1 MILAID
7 VGNSNIVLGC
17 IEDDR
22 ILFEARMASD
32 QLKTSD
38 QYAVEL
44 SNMLTMFRVDP
55 LALEGTIVSSVVP
68 PITNSV
74 KTAVRKLTGK
84 SCKVVGPGLKT
95 GLNIRIDNPAQAGS
109 DLVVAAVAAIHDYG
123 APLIVIDLGTA
134 TTITVV
140 DKDKS
145 FVGGSISPGMKISMN
160 ALTSRTAQLPGVSM
174 EAPPRAIGKNTVD
187 CMQSGIMFGTAAMLD
202 GMIERMEQEVGY
214 KTTVVATGGL
224 ARYVA
229 PLCRHEMQ
237 IDKDLLLKG
246 LNLIYKLNAG

>member
-7 VGNSNIVLGC
+7 VGNTNIVLGC
-17 IEDDR
+17 IEDDQ

-38 QYAVEL
+38 QYCVEL
-44 SNMLTMFRVDP
+44 SNMLRLFSVDP
-55 LALEGTIVSSVVP
+55 LALEGTILSSVVP

-84 SCKVVGPGLKT
+84 DCKVVGPGLKT

-123 APLIVIDLGTA
+123 APLTIIDLGTA
-134 TTITVV
+134 TTITVI
-140 DKDKS
+140 DRNKS
-145 FVGGSISPGMKISMN
+145 FAGGSITPGMKISMS

-174 EAPPRAIGKNTVD
+174 EAPRRAIGTNTVD
-187 CMQSGIMFGTAAMLD
+187 SMQSGIMFGTAAMLD
-202 GMIERMEQEVGY
+202 GMVERMEQELGY
-214 KTTVVATGGL
+214 QTTVIATGGL

-229 PLCRHEMQ
+229 PLCKREMI